1 MNLCVCTISFR
12 HQLISLEQIAEW
24 AAQLGFQGIE
34 LWGVHAENLAKAPD
48 RDAAWLHA
56 QGLRVPMVSD
66 YLPLEG
72 DRHAANRKAARLCQ
86 LVQTWGAE
94 KLRTFAGNRAS
105 ASVPED
111 ERSCWVGRLRELC
124 SVAEAHGVSLVVETH
139 PGTLADSRASIVR
152 LADEVDHP
160 ALRFNFDVLHV
171 WEGGSDPIE
180 VWQIIEPLI
189 AHVHLKNVTSRQM
202 LSVFSPLNVYAPSGS
217 REGIVPL
224 FEGEFD
230 YYRFLRFLCSRSAW
244 QTLDASLEWFGANV
258 LATLERDSQ
267 DLRSFESHQ
276 NERRAF
282 QRNPTARLA

>member
-12 HQLISLEQIAEW
+12 HQLISLEQMAVW
-24 AAQLGFQGIE
+24 AAALGFQGIE
-34 LWGVHAENLAKAPD
+34 LWGVHAENLAKGPS
-48 RDAAWLHA
+48 RDAAWLKA

-72 DRHAANRKAARLCQ
+72 ERKDARKKAARLCQ
-86 LVQTWGAE
+86 LAQIWGAN
-94 KLRTFAGNRAS
+94 KLRTFAGNRGS
-105 ASVPED
+105 ASVPEN
-111 ERSCWVGRLRELC
+111 ERTDWVGRLRELC
-124 SVAEAHGVSLVVETH
+124 SVAEAHGISLVVETH

-152 LADEVDHP
+152 LADEIDHP

-180 VWQIIEPLI
+180 VWQIIEPLV
-189 AHVHLKNVTSRQM
+189 AHVHLKNVTSRQL
-202 LSVFSPLNVYAPSGS
+202 LSVFSPPNVYAPSGA

-230 YYRFLRFLCSRSAW
+230 YHRFLCFVCARSAW

-258 LATLERDSQ
+258 LATLERDSHE
-267 DLRSFESHQ
+267 LRSFEAHQ
-276 NERRAF
+276 SERRTL
-282 QRNPTARLA
+282 QQNPTVRLA